1 MKPIRLRDH
10 LTVLVFAFSLALFLF
25 APPVSADSAAEID
38 REVDAALEKLRNR
51 IPAAE
56 KLADQAKAIL
66 VFPNVLK
73 AGLLVGG
80 QYGEGA
86 LRKGDKTVGYYSTVS
101 GSYGLQAGA
110 QTYGYALLFM
120 SDSAL
125 AYLDDS
131 EGWEVGVGP
140 SVVVV
145 DEGMASSLTTT
156 TLKDEVYA
164 FIFDQGGLMLGLGIQ
179 GSKITSITP
188 DK

>member
-1 MKPIRLRDH
+1 MKSTRVLDH
-10 LTVLVFAFSLALFLF
+10 LMRSVVAFGLALFFF
-25 APPVSADSAAEID
+25 APSVSADSAAEID

-51 IPAAE
+51 VPAAE

-73 AGLLVGG
+73 AGLIVGG

-86 LRKGDKTVGYYSTVS
+86 LRQGGETVGYYSTVS

-110 QTYGYALLFM
+110 QSYGYALLFM

-125 AYLDDS
+125 AYLDNS

-145 DEGMASSLTTT
+145 DEGMAASMTTT